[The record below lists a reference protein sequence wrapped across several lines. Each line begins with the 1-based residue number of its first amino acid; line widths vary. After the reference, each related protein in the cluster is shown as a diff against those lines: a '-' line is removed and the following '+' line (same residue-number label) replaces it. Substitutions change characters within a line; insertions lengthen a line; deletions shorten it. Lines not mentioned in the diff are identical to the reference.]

1 MRQEILSSRSAA
13 GGDGSAAVRTG
24 VLMVLVGAACLY
36 GLLVADAYR
45 DVPGLVRQTWRA
57 QDAVTLVALGLLVV
71 ADVRA
76 RQGSLAAHIVR
87 TGLLAWVAYCYA
99 HLAVAVPFNPMFLLY
114 VTALA
119 LSAFGLLDGLLRADV
134 SATAAAFTRTPR
146 RAAGWFLTIA
156 GVGIA
161 GLWLSDIALG
171 LTGGTP
177 ANLHLAGLPNPT
189 WVLDL
194 AWIIPWAF
202 GAALMLRRGHPAGP
216 LVTGVLLVMLTVLS
230 AAMLATTP
238 FAAAAGLADDPVVR
252 PQLVAF
258 TVVFAILGAVEG
270 WLLARGRRRMGT
282 VPPGWA
288 RPSWWPDAGP
298 GRPPTGR

>member
-1 MRQEILSSRSAA
+1 MTRETPDITPTAQ
-13 GGDGSAAVRTG
+13 GGTLEPVRTG
-24 VLMVLVGAACLY
+24 LLLALVGTACLY
-36 GLLVADAYR
+36 GLLVADAYQ

-76 RQGSLAAHIVR
+76 GRGSFAAHIVR

-119 LSAFGLLDGLLRADV
+119 LSAFGLLDGLLRVDV
-134 SATAAAFTRTPR
+134 TATAAAFTRTPR

-194 AWIIPWAF
+194 AWIIPWAL

-238 FAAAAGLADDPVVR
+238 FAAAAGLADDPVVG

-258 TVVFAILGAVEG
+258 TVVFTILGAVEV
-270 WLLARGRRRMGT
+270 WLLARGRRRMGN

-298 GRPPTGR
+298 GRRPTGR